1 MPSPTKISLGIT
13 FGSEIDFSTTVI
25 AYPEPHYELMYKNG
39 SRNNQW
45 KSNLTRNTLNS
56 FTIHFSQTVF
66 KLISFEVY
74 HLVVRNALGEA
85 TVLVNVFKQS
95 K

>member
-25 AYPEPHYELMYKNG
+25 AYPEPYYELMYKNG

-45 KSNLTRNTLNS
+45 KSNLTRNTLNN

>member
-39 SRNNQW
+39 SR
-45 KSNLTRNTLNS
+45 
-56 FTIHFSQTVF
+56 TING
-66 KLISFEVY
+66 K
-74 HLVVRNALGEA
+74 A
-85 TVLVNVFKQS
+85 T
-95 K
+95 